1 MDTVNP
7 YYRTADLGELFAR
20 NGVKLCAPMYAGTNL
35 DVPILNF
42 DIPAIYA
49 EGRKLVIDMGGDD
62 AGTYPL
68 GKFRSFL
75 EANKEETEILYVV
88 NFCRYL
94 TRTPEEAE
102 EILREIEA
110 ACGLKATAMV
120 NNSNLGF
127 ETDSDVIAAGI
138 KQAEMIS
145 KQAELPIFCHT
156 VPVLENRTVSAESTA
171 DIFPVEI
178 YIKNV
183 WN

>member
-1 MDTVNP
+1 
-7 YYRTADLGELFAR
+7 
-20 NGVKLCAPMYAGTNL
+20 
-35 DVPILNF
+35 
-42 DIPAIYA
+42 
-49 EGRKLVIDMGGDD
+49 MGGDD

-120 NNSNLGF
+120 NISNLGF

-145 KQAELPIFCHT
+145 KQAELPFFCHP

-183 WN
+183 WI

>member
-1 MDTVNP
+1 
-7 YYRTADLGELFAR
+7 
-20 NGVKLCAPMYAGTNL
+20 
-35 DVPILNF
+35 
-42 DIPAIYA
+42 
-49 EGRKLVIDMGGDD
+49 
-62 AGTYPL
+62 
-68 GKFRSFL
+68 
-75 EANKEETEILYVV
+75 
-88 NFCRYL
+88 
-94 TRTPEEAE
+94 
-102 EILREIEA
+102 
-110 ACGLKATAMV
+110 MV

-145 KQAELPIFCHT
+145 QQAELPIFCHT